1 MSQTGLMNSRQSQLE
16 ASAEEEWSKKKNGIL
31 SDDDASWPSVCC
43 VCLSSSLSLSLSCY
57 CPRDLRWDP
66 GCANLTGGMQTRDGG
81 KPRRHNT
88 HASPI
93 VLFSR
98 AFVVVLLCF
107 RRALRSPASLY
118 VVITCCTVNRQMVNS
133 CVAESVLF
141 TTSASLMIA
150 APSSLSLRS

>member
-31 SDDDASWPSVCC
+31 SD
-43 VCLSSSLSLSLSCY
+43 LSPSLSRY

-81 KPRRHNT
+81 KLRRHNT

-107 RRALRSPASLY
+107 PVTGVVVSSKYLLY
-118 VVITCCTVNRQMVNS
+118 DQ
-133 CVAESVLF
+133 
-141 TTSASLMIA
+141 
-150 APSSLSLRS
+150 